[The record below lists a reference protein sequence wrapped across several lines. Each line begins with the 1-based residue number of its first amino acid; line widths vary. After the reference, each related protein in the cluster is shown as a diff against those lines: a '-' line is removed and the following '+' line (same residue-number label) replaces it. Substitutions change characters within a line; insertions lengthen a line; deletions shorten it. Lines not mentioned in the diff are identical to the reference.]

1 MEFYKEIYKLK
12 TLIRKGWGVAGVKS
26 NRIESVAEHTFS
38 MMILAMNVMKDYKV
52 KLDELKVYKMIL
64 VHDVCEID
72 AGDTTPYD
80 EVSSS
85 EKYKNEEKCIVRLA
99 EEYKIP
105 ELISL
110 WKEYEEQKS
119 DEAKFVK
126 KIDKLDMVLQSKIY
140 AEQQG
145 EESIFAEFYE
155 NSKQTIEEF
164 EVLI

>member
-1 MEFYKEIYKLK
+1 
-12 TLIRKGWGVAGVKS
+12 
-26 NRIESVAEHTFS
+26 
-38 MMILAMNVMKDYKV
+38 
-52 KLDELKVYKMIL
+52 MIL

-99 EEYKIP
+99 EEYGMP
-105 ELISL
+105 ELTSL

-145 EESIFAEFYE
+145 EESLFAEFYE